1 MLSNMISIAICDD
14 EQMLLEELKRNL
26 NVFFEN
32 TAVKISTFL
41 SADDLISEVME
52 NGAFDIYILDVMMP
66 KTNGIELGTKLRQ
79 MGDNGVIIYLT
90 SAAEYAVLSYEVG
103 AFFYLLKPVDNDKLT
118 CVLNRAV
125 RIIEDRKNKGIA
137 VKTHDGVK
145 FLRFDEIMYAELKD
159 RVVCYTTSGGEKVI
173 SQYLRVPFRE
183 ACAKLLGDS
192 RFVMCGASFCV
203 NLGFIKALEKNYI
216 VLKNDAK
223 LSMPQ
228 KVIYNIKPLWLD
240 FWLEERK

>member
-1 MLSNMISIAICDD
+1 MISIAICDD

>member
-1 MLSNMISIAICDD
+1 MISIAICDD

-26 NVFFEN
+26 NVFFNN

-125 RIIEDRKNKGIA
+125 RNIEDRKNKGIA

>member
-1 MLSNMISIAICDD
+1 MLCNVISIAICDD
-14 EQMLLEELKRNL
+14 EQSLLDELKQSL
-26 NVFFEN
+26 NMFFEN

-41 SADDLISEVME
+41 SAEDLIGEVME
-52 NGAFDIYILDVMMP
+52 HGAFDIYILDVIMP

-79 MGDNGVIIYLT
+79 RGDNGVIIYLT
-90 SAAEYAVLSYEVG
+90 SAAEYAVMSYDVG
-103 AFFYLLKPVDNDKLT
+103 AFFYLLKPVDSDKLT
-118 CVLNRAV
+118 GVLNRAIK
-125 RIIEDRKNKGIA
+125 IIEDRKNKGTA
-137 VKTHDGVK
+137 VKTQEGVK

-159 RVVCYTTSGGEKVI
+159 RAVCYTTGSGEKVI
-173 SQYLRVPFRE
+173 SRYLRVPFRE
-183 ACAKLLGDS
+183 ACAKLLGDG

-203 NLGFIKALEKNYI
+203 NLGFIKALEKNFI

-223 LSMPQ
+223 LSLPQ

>member
-1 MLSNMISIAICDD
+1 MISIAICDD
-14 EQMLLEELKRNL
+14 EQKLLDELKQNL
-26 NVFFEN
+26 NVFFMN

-52 NGAFDIYILDVMMP
+52 NGAFDIYILDVIMP
-66 KTNGIELGTKLRQ
+66 KLNGIELGIKLRQ
-79 MGDNGVIIYLT
+79 NGDNGVIIYLT
-90 SAAEYAVLSYEVG
+90 STTEYAVMSYDVG
-103 AFFYLLKPVDNDKLT
+103 AFFYLLKPVNNDKLI

-125 RIIEDRKNKGIA
+125 KIITDRKNKGIA

-145 FLRFDEIMYAELKD
+145 FLHFDEIMYAELKD
-159 RVVCYTTSGGEKVI
+159 RAVCYTTSSEEKVI

-183 ACAKLLGDS
+183 ACAKLLNDG

-203 NLGFIKALEKNYI
+203 NLGFIKALEKNFI
-216 VLKNDAK
+216 ILKNDTK
-223 LSMPQ
+223 LSLPQ
-228 KVIYNIKPLWLD
+228 KVVYNIRAQWLD

>member
-1 MLSNMISIAICDD
+1 MIRIAICDD
-14 EQMLLEELKRNL
+14 EKRLLDELKQDL
-26 NVFFEN
+26 NVLFKC

-41 SADDLISEVME
+41 SADDLMNEVME
-52 NGAFDIYILDVMMP
+52 NGAFDNYILDVIMP
-66 KTNGIELGTKLRQ
+66 KTNGIELGMRLRQ
-79 MGDNGVIIYLT
+79 RGDNGVIIYLT
-90 SAAEYAVLSYEVG
+90 SAAEYAVMSYDVG
-103 AFFYLLKPVDNDKLT
+103 AFFYLLKPVDNDKLASI
-118 CVLNRAV
+118 LDRAV
-125 RIIEDRKNKGIA
+125 KIIEDRKNKGTA

-159 RVVCYTTSGGEKVI
+159 RAVCYQTSGGEKVI

-183 ACAKLLGDS
+183 ACAKLLDDG

-203 NLGFIKALEKNYI
+203 NLGFIKALEKNFI
-216 VLKNDAK
+216 VLKDDTR
-223 LSMPQ
+223 LSLPQ